1 SAPVYLS
8 SMLKLGC
15 GLIAL
20 LALLAAA
27 MLLWITPGFAAALPS
42 GLAGWTG
49 AWFAAFRNPGL
60 SIWLFAF
67 CTLLAVAAACVTELL
82 LGILFSVLAALV
94 SLFCLMGVLGA
105 RFPGV
110 AEWVEKLLR

>member
-1 SAPVYLS
+1 
-8 SMLKLGC
+8 MLKLGC

-27 MLLWITPGFAAALPS
+27 VLLWTTPGFVAALPS
-42 GLAGWTG
+42 GLAGWAG
-49 AWFAAFRNPGL
+49 AWFGAFRNPADSVL
-60 SIWLFAF
+60 LFAF
-67 CTLLAVAAACVTELL
+67 CALLAFAAAGVTELL
-82 LGILFSVLAALV
+82 LGVLFASLAALL
-94 SLFCLMGVLGA
+94 SLLCLVGVLGA